1 MTSQRAMNLSR
12 TIVRRVPKVDVEN
25 LNVHPVLRQVYRNR
39 DISHPSEL
47 DYSLSKLLAPTS
59 LSNID
64 EAAQIIADAIQADAA
79 ILIAGDYD
87 ADGATGSA
95 LGYLTLKAF
104 GARKVQYLCPDRHA
118 FGYGLTDK
126 FVEFFAPTQP
136 DLVITV
142 DNGITSIAG
151 VQLAKEF
158 GMSVVITD
166 HHLPGDELPQADA
179 IVNPRLPGDR
189 FPSKNLAGVGVM
201 FYVMAT
207 VRSQLKQTGWFAN
220 EGIAMPNMADYLDLV
235 ALGTIADVV
244 PLDYNNRILVAQ
256 GLKRINANRCR
267 FGIRCLLEEGGK
279 KIGEITS
286 EDLAFVAGPRL
297 NAAGRLDDISHGIKC
312 LVSDDQ
318 SAVLQVIQK
327 LERLN
332 NERKELESDM
342 VESAKREIEHL
353 ESLTTDT
360 NVGVCLY
367 NSNWHQG
374 IVGLIASRIREMTG
388 MPTFIFAPG
397 NEGALRGSGRSIK
410 GINLRDVL
418 ANIASSEPDIFL
430 QYGGHAMAAGL
441 TLKESSLARFK
452 TAFQD
457 ELARQLDES
466 SLANEILSDGEIDQ
480 FDLEAAEHIRQ
491 GGPWGQKFEVPVFD
505 GVFEVVNY
513 RLLKDEHLKV
523 RLRSQLT
530 EALID
535 GIFFR
540 YSTFFESLPD
550 QRVYQMAYQLM
561 VNHYNGRKSPQ
572 LNLVHMIEHTPTT

>member
-1 MTSQRAMNLSR
+1 MTSQRGMNLNR
-12 TIVRRVPKVDVEN
+12 TIVRRVPKVNVES

-47 DYSLSKLLAPTS
+47 DYSLSNLLAPSS

-64 EAAQIIADAIQADAA
+64 AAAQIIADAIQADAA

-95 LGYLTLKAF
+95 LGYLALKAF

-118 FGYGLTDK
+118 FGYGLTDQ

-207 VRSQLKQTGWFAN
+207 VRSQLKQTGWFAS
-220 EGIAMPNMADYLDLV
+220 EGLAMPNMADYLDLV

-267 FGIRCLLEEGGK
+267 FGIRCLLEEGGR
-279 KIGEITS
+279 KIGEIIS
-286 EDLAFVAGPRL
+286 EDLAFIAGPRL

-318 SAVLQVIQK
+318 SAVLQVTQK

-332 NERKELESDM
+332 NERKEMEADM

-397 NEGALRGSGRSIK
+397 NNGVLRGSGRSIK

-452 TAFQD
+452 TSFQD

-480 FDLEAAEHIRQ
+480 FDLEAAEQIRQ
-491 GGPWGQKFEVPVFD
+491 GGPWGQKFEIPVFD
-505 GVFEVVNY
+505 GVFEVLNY

-523 RLRSQLT
+523 RLRSQLNG
-530 EALID
+530 ALID

-540 YSTFFESLPD
+540 YSTYFASLPD
-550 QRVYQMAYQLM
+550 HGVYQIAYQLM